1 MAYLIPYMG
10 RLLLV
15 WFIKRAWAACGFFKS
30 FSQLF
35 PVSPPP
41 PECPLHEDNKIQTM
55 FTDFNFFREFY
66 LYNSVKRDMKEL
78 WAFQ

>member
-1 MAYLIPYMG
+1 MKICNKNGLPYSIHG
-10 RLLLV
+10 SFAPGVIHKESLGCL
-15 WFIKRAWAACGFFKS
+15 WFLQKFFAAFRS
-30 FSQLF
+30 A
-35 PVSPPP
+35 P

-78 WAFQ
+78 